1 MSGDRFI
8 VSKAKGED
16 GYMVVS
22 ARLPLR
28 LVERLD
34 DAALKSNRNRNQ
46 LIALALE
53 YALERIEIID
63 DQNEQSKK

>member
-1 MSGDRFI
+1 
-8 VSKAKGED
+8 
-16 GYMVVS
+16 MVVS